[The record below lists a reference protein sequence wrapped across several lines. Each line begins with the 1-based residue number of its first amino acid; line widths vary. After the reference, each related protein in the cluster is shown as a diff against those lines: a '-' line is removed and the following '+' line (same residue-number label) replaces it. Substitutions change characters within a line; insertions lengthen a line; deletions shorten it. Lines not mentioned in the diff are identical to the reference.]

1 VSDRTLI
8 VARLKPGGADG
19 VARLFAESDASE
31 LPRAL
36 GVVRR
41 HLYQFHGLYFHY
53 VEFAGDA
60 RAAVESARGRADFQR
75 LSDDLQDY
83 VMAYDPATWRTPK
96 DAMAEEF
103 YRWTPEEGPQGP
115 ALRGFAP
122 PGAAARGT
130 G

>member
-1 VSDRTLI
+1 MSDRTLI

-53 VEFAGDA
+53 VEFEGDA
-60 RAAVESARGRADFQR
+60 RAAVERARKRADFQK
-75 LSDDLQDY
+75 LSDDLQAY

-103 YRWTPEEGPQGP
+103 YRWTPEEGAQGP
-115 ALRGFAP
+115 ALRAASRP
-122 PGAAARGT
+122 AAARGDA
-130 G
+130 